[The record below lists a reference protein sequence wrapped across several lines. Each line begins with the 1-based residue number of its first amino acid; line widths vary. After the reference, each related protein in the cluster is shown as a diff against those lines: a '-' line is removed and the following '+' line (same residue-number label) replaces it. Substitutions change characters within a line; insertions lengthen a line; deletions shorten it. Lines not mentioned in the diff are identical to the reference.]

1 MLRHLSIGIIVG
13 GVDINNNIL
22 GYLAMFLGCSN
33 ISWQLY
39 LLSFLQKLDF
49 LAMGHSYKSLSSYMY
64 EFPVNISLLLSIL
77 MIVMGIV
84 LLMRKEKL

>member
-1 MLRHLSIGIIVG
+1 MLQHLSIGIIVG
-13 GVDINNNIL
+13 GMDINNNIL
-22 GYLAMFLGCSN
+22 GYLVLFLGCSN

-49 LAMGHSYKSLSSYMY
+49 LSMGQSHTALSSYMY
-64 EFPVNISLLLSIL
+64 EFPVNISLLLSVF

-84 LLMRKEKL
+84 LLIRK